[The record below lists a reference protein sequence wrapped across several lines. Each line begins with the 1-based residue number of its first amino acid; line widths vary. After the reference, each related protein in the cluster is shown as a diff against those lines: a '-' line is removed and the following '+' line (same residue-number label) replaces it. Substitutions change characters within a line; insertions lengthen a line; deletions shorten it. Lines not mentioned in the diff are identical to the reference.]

1 MATPKRRSL
10 ITLSTEH
17 LPDGWLAST
26 SALAGVPEKLD
37 EILKSSRP
45 LALRLNAPF
54 SLRDAEIEQIKSV
67 SSELRANSDTLIF
80 VATGGTSLAARG
92 LLETL
97 RSPQDDG
104 FEVLFAGD
112 NLDPNALSD
121 LIMMTGRRLSLV
133 VAGQGPLSAET
144 AVATAL
150 VRELVRQRHGPA
162 EAQRRIVVAAD
173 GDCSDLIQLAGH
185 EGYRLLPVSP
195 GLSGRS
201 AMYTA
206 AGLMPLAACGFD
218 VLQVAE
224 GARSQIRGMESKSLE
239 ENPALA
245 YATARLA
252 AIEAGRTVELL
263 WTEGPRWEHLADLW
277 RYLLAGGSLLPTRA
291 GLNSDR
297 WMIEPWQ
304 GHNRDKT
311 LNTLLTLEVIKSE
324 STVPEVP
331 GWPAVAA
338 LAGQRLAELFPRLR
352 AQAITSQ
359 ASEGFLTIGL
369 PRLDAF
375 HLGALCAFFQR
386 SNALVELA
394 REAIAFDEHPLR
406 LGAAR

>member
-17 LPDGWLAST
+17 LPEGWLSST
-26 SALAGVPEKLD
+26 PALTGIPEKLD

-45 LALRLNAPF
+45 MALRLNAPF
-54 SLRDAEIEQIKSV
+54 SLRDAEVEQIKSV
-67 SSELRANSDTLIF
+67 SSELRANSDVLFF
-80 VATGGTSLAARG
+80 VATGGTSLTARG

-97 RSPQDDG
+97 RSPLDDG
-104 FEVLFAGD
+104 FEVIFAGD
-112 NLDPNALSD
+112 SLDPNALGE
-121 LIMMTGRRLSLV
+121 LALVAERRLGLV

-144 AVATAL
+144 AAATAVVRDL
-150 VRELVRQRHGPA
+150 VRHRHGPA

-173 GDCSDLIQLAGH
+173 GDCSELIQLAGQ
-185 EGYRLLPVSP
+185 EGYRLLPVVP

-201 AMYTA
+201 AMFTA

-218 VLQVAE
+218 VLQLAE
-224 GARSQIRGMESKSLE
+224 GARSQIRGMESKLLE

-245 YATARLA
+245 YAAARLA
-252 AIEAGRTVELL
+252 AIEAGRTVEVL
-263 WTEGPRWEHLADLW
+263 WTEGPRWQGLADLW
-277 RYLLAGGSLLPTRA
+277 RYLLSGGALLPTRA
-291 GLNSDR
+291 GLNSER
-297 WMIEPWQ
+297 WLVEPWQ
-304 GHNRDKT
+304 RHNRDKT
-311 LNTLLTLEVIKSE
+311 LNTILTLEVVKSE
-324 STVPEVP
+324 GTVPEVP
-331 GWPAVAA
+331 GWPATTA
-338 LAGQRLAELFPRLR
+338 LAGQKLAELFPRLR

-359 ASEGFLTIGL
+359 AGEGFLSIGL

-394 REAIAFDEHPLR
+394 REASAFDEHPLH